1 VKEAKITAELLSC
14 TPHPLLA
21 IEAAGRTCY
30 KSEDRIED
38 CATCGGTG
46 FVSGENLSGDGVGAY
61 DECPECAERART
73 FAAMLIK
80 RGHEAMIEHAVAT
93 FRFVC
98 DRGVTH
104 ELVRHRLASF
114 GQESTR
120 YCNYGKDKFG
130 SEITVIRP
138 PGLTD
143 EQWERREDLFAQIEM
158 LYLMETGERVKPQI
172 ARGILPI
179 SLKTEI
185 VTTAN
190 FREWRHIL
198 KLRTAKPA
206 HPQIRIMMRQVY
218 DVFAKKWP
226 VIVEDVEPYEE

>member
-1 VKEAKITAELLSC
+1 MKEAKITAKLLSN
-14 TPHPLLA
+14 TPNPLMA

-38 CATCGGTG
+38 CTTCNGTG
-46 FVSGENLSGDGVGAY
+46 MIPGHVEVLEPCC
-61 DECPECAERART
+61 ECKKRAAKFT
-73 FAAMLIK
+73 AMLIK

-104 ELVRHRLASF
+104 ELVRHRLCAF

-130 SEITVIRP
+130 NEIAVIRP
-138 PGLTD
+138 PGLTN
-143 EQWERREDLFAQIEM
+143 EQWDRRKDVYQAIQDAYMRELSEGI
-158 LYLMETGERVKPQI
+158 KPQI
-172 ARGILPI
+172 ARGLLPI
-179 SLKTEI
+179 SVKTEI

-198 KLRTAKPA
+198 RLRTAQPA
-206 HPQIRIMMRQVY
+206 HPQIRIAMKQVY

-226 VIVEDVEPYEE
+226 VIVEDIEPYEE